1 MLWHIRTMYFGD
13 EKRPFGMLVCASG
26 MASVYTSLG
35 VCLIRTASVGEG
47 LNTQLFDLFVAC
59 LIEVCVLL

>member
-1 MLWHIRTMYFGD
+1 MYFGD
-13 EKRPFGMLVCASG
+13 EKTTIWNVCLCIWDG
-26 MASVYTSLG
+26 QCLHITG
-35 VCLIRTASVGEG
+35 VCLIGTASVGEG